1 VRKEGREEVMKNEF
15 SGFTVNK
22 IGKIYKV
29 MGNNCPD
36 DMEITVK
43 KERGGYRAV
52 CNYSLKRKNADT
64 GYQAMKL
71 CSTPEET
78 IKHLLMSLQPGGNS
92 SPEEWVKLSP
102 YP

>member
-1 VRKEGREEVMKNEF
+1 MKNELF
-15 SGFTVNK
+15 GFTIDE
-22 IGKIYKV
+22 IGTIYKV
-29 MGNNCPD
+29 TGNNCPD

-43 KERGGYRAV
+43 KEQRAYRAV

-64 GYQAMKL
+64 GYQAMRL
-71 CSTPEET
+71 CPTPEET
-78 IKHLLMSLQPGGNS
+78 IKHLLMSLQSGGNP